1 MIEDI
6 NATLKDYHTKWAT
19 LVADRSD
26 KAFFESLVPVAIGW
40 KVADVAAFD
49 TAVAALRDHCDFV
62 LHTRL
67 NDRWIAKMVVRK
79 PATDWP
85 IPVIKIM
92 QVRPGSTDALG
103 LDHIDF
109 YANQSPAEIE
119 VALQKEGLKWTHEV
133 NHDGD
138 KYPWAS
144 LWFAGTEAKIK
155 HYSVLDIYT
164 DELTTISD
172 RIKQGKW

>member
-1 MIEDI
+1 MIHEI
-6 NATLKDYHTKWAT
+6 NTALGDYHTKWAA
-19 LVADRSD
+19 LVTERSD
-26 KAFFESLVPVAIGW
+26 KAFFEKLVPAAVGW

-49 TAVAALRDHCDFV
+49 KAVAGLRDHCDFV
-62 LHTRL
+62 LHTWL
-67 NDRWIAKMVVRK
+67 NDRWIAKMVLRK

-92 QVRPGSTDALG
+92 QVRPGSIDAHG

-109 YANQSPAEIE
+109 YAKQSPAEIE
-119 VALQKEGLKWTHEV
+119 ITLQKENLKWTHEV

-144 LWFAGTEAKIK
+144 VWFAGTEAKIK
-155 HYSVLDIYT
+155 HYSVLDIYA
-164 DELTTISD
+164 DQFKAISGH
-172 RIKQGKW
+172 IKQGTW